1 MDPRSIF
8 LTLAVLSLLTGGV
21 LGLMHRSLMPDVRPA
36 AIHWRIGTLLL
47 AWASVFFALRRDIP
61 LVPSVIVGNLLAM
74 SGTALYALSIR
85 RFFGLP
91 HVHWPAVLVAVGMGL
106 LAWLAIVERVPQSRA
121 VITSAI
127 MAVHLLAA
135 AWWVHQ
141 RRHDDLENAARMM
154 TAILALAG
162 ALLALRAL
170 AAPFVEA
177 PTAADPGWT
186 NVIGGMAGA
195 MFPVVGTTAF
205 LMLAADR
212 GRVRLQRAAVT
223 DELTGLP
230 NRRALTDAAHQ
241 GFATMA
247 GGGQVG
253 LILFDIDRFKSINDQ
268 HGHETGDRALAHVA
282 AVMRAVVMPPA
293 IAGRFGGEE
302 FLCVLPG
309 ADAHQSVALAECLR
323 VELVSRP
330 LPLRQGTLAVTA
342 SFGVVVAGP
351 DGETL
356 EHALARADAAMY
368 RAKSEGRNRVMLGA
382 V

>member
-1 MDPRSIF
+1 
-8 LTLAVLSLLTGGV
+8 
-21 LGLMHRSLMPDVRPA
+21 
-36 AIHWRIGTLLL
+36 
-47 AWASVFFALRRDIP
+47 
-61 LVPSVIVGNLLAM
+61 
-74 SGTALYALSIR
+74 
-85 RFFGLP
+85 
-91 HVHWPAVLVAVGMGL
+91 
-106 LAWLAIVERVPQSRA
+106 
-121 VITSAI
+121 
-127 MAVHLLAA
+127 
-135 AWWVHQ
+135 
-141 RRHDDLENAARMM
+141 
-154 TAILALAG
+154 
-162 ALLALRAL
+162 
-170 AAPFVEA
+170 
-177 PTAADPGWT
+177 
-186 NVIGGMAGA
+186 

-241 GFATMA
+241 RFATMA

-282 AVMRAVVMPPA
+282 AIVREVVAPPA

-309 ADAHQSVALAECLR
+309 ADAHQAVALAERLR
-323 VELVSRP
+323 VTLASRP
-330 LPLRQGTLAVTA
+330 LSFRQGTLAVTA

-351 DGETL
+351 DGESL
-356 EHALARADAAMY
+356 EHALARADTAMY
-368 RAKSEGRNRVMLGA
+368 RAKTEGRNRVMLGG